1 MSKSDE
7 MKVTK
12 YVSKKLKINFAN
24 SKFILDGWGQVDN
37 YCKINDDA
45 YLFLE
50 VETKQKHPCTNVLK
64 LYPFLEEHKNLKII
78 LVQYYFTSSPGLT
91 SNRGKLS
98 FWLGMKLQELF
109 KNRFYYFREV
119 FEEDTLTSN
128 KQIFSLL
135 QTIKSKN

>member
-7 MKVTK
+7 IWVTE
-12 YVSKKLKINFAN
+12 YLTEKLEIKFAN
-24 SKFILDGWGQVDN
+24 SKFILNGWGQVDN
-37 YCKINDDA
+37 YCKINDNT
-45 YLFLE
+45 YFFLE

-64 LYPFLEEHKNLKII
+64 LYPYLEEHKNLKII
-78 LVQYYFTSSPGLT
+78 LVQYYFTNSPGLN

-119 FEEDTLTSN
+119 YEENTSEIN
-128 KQIFSLL
+128 KQILTL
-135 QTIKSKN
+135 IQTIK